1 LGQRSLH
8 AQRTG
13 PRPAAERPE
22 AKKVQ
27 LFNMAASDMPA
38 DMTKSLPC
46 ILSPSRK
53 LRRNFQGVAESLQ
66 EAAAALQR
74 LSQNCQVPPLDEQ
87 LMPGCVESGHLS
99 AEPDLRHCCSPRTL
113 QEQNA
118 SLKTQLA
125 EAQRRIE
132 ELEEERQN
140 FFHEGVYDLVNAVCT
155 SPQCRS
161 FQDGSAFR
169 SFEEPGANN
178 ANVHHASPD
187 ATQLVVDVLLQLVS
201 QEHQQ
206 LKRDQ
211 RSGCVDHDQVQQV
224 VLGHATGTRPKM
236 RELLVALHVFACPL
250 SFFRHSPPSEQKA
263 WRKTLGKE
271 ITGTR
276 EVPPLVVNVLSVEP
290 LPPALAKESARER
303 AKKMEVEDGRH
314 FRNDLD
320 DSSRPVDWEV
330 KLRRA
335 LATLTASL
343 SRAKH
348 RKGSVYTGAGGVA
361 YTLLHL
367 AACGLHDPS
376 SSCVDSA
383 RILAE
388 AERSSDARRVTLL
401 EGLAGCVAL
410 QAWTHQ
416 LCQEQEKVQ
425 ECVRRVERLAEL
437 ACALPEGECEV
448 LYGRCGFLGVVLF
461 LRKHLKDPQLLAEPA
476 TEIVRQV
483 VESGRRHSREGWPL
497 YYEWHD
503 KCYLGGAHGIAGIL
517 HTLVQLPEELAAAGS
532 DVANLICQSADKL
545 LDGRF
550 VSGNL
555 PSSLGSDRDRLVQFC
570 HGATGAVP
578 LMLRLASVYKQPRYL
593 QQAQELGHVIWRRG
607 LLSTKG
613 LGLCHGT
620 PGNGFAFLGLYRQ
633 TRDEVW
639 LNRAL
644 HFAVFAC
651 EHQDDLSQLADRPY
665 SLFEGLAGAACFW
678 GSVIC
683 DGSTVILEGGFRFT
697 GTWVDDQKQGYGI
710 LEQPVAWQMAV
721 SSDGSRFEGIFV
733 DDKPNGEGRLAYIS
747 GDVYEG
753 QWVNE
758 RAEGFGIFTRRD
770 GSSYEGQWLND
781 LQHGYGIETWPDG
794 SRFEGMYCAGAKDG
808 HGKFIWSD
816 GAIYKGSFSNN
827 CFHGSGDYRWQDG
840 RRYKGGWDK
849 NKLHGWGIMPGPE
862 QVLSR
867 RVITSEI
874 TSMERDAFA
883 GPQGHSTVVSGY
895 KVRGPPSHQRDER
908 AEHQMSL

>member
-1 LGQRSLH
+1 MAQVAQPKSDCQQGLC
-8 AQRTG
+8 QRTL
-13 PRPAAERPE
+13 PAPERPE

-27 LFNMAASDMPA
+27 LFNMAAGDMPA

-53 LRRNFQGVAESLQ
+53 LRRNFQG

-74 LSQNCQVPPLDEQ
+74 LSQNCQASPLAEQ
-87 LMPGCVESGHLS
+87 PVPGCVESGPVSHLN
-99 AEPDLRHCCSPRTL
+99 AEPDLRPRCSPRTL

-118 SLKTQLA
+118 SLQTQLA

-140 FFHEGVYDLVNAVCT
+140 FFHEGIYDLVNAVCT

-161 FQDGSAFR
+161 SFQDGSVSR
-169 SFEEPGANN
+169 SFEERLVLNFHGRDQCPACLK
-178 ANVHHASPD
+178 ARSQVLEMRICHASTVGSIGQGIRLLRKSCRPCVAMGNCSCVCND
-187 ATQLVVDVLLQLVS
+187 NSAHGVV
-201 QEHQQ
+201 EHSIVPEGKTVVKAQPT
-206 LKRDQ
+206 LGAESLEEDTRQ
-211 RSGCVDHDQVQQV
+211 RSHRSPSRCEP
-224 VLGHATGTRPKM
+224 TR
-236 RELLVALHVFACPL
+236 RLARALRL
-250 SFFRHSPPSEQKA
+250 KS
-263 WRKTLGKE
+263 
-271 ITGTR
+271 
-276 EVPPLVVNVLSVEP
+276 
-290 LPPALAKESARER
+290 

-320 DSSRPVDWEV
+320 DSSRPAEWEA
-330 KLRRA
+330 KLRGGLETLKA
-335 LATLTASL
+335 LLL
-343 SRAKH
+343 RAKH

-376 SSCVDSA
+376 TACVDSG

-388 AERSSDARRVTLL
+388 AETSSDARRVTLL

-416 LCQEQEKVQ
+416 LRQEQEKVR
-425 ECVRRVERLAEL
+425 ECVGRVERLAE
-437 ACALPEGECEV
+437 AASALPEGECEV
-448 LYGRCGFLGVVLF
+448 LYGRCGFLCVILF
-461 LRKHLKDPQLLAEPA
+461 LRKYLGDPQLLAGPA
-476 TEIVRQV
+476 TELVRQV
-483 VESGRRHSREGWPL
+483 VESGQRHAREGWPL

-517 HTLVQLPEELAAAGS
+517 HILVQLPKELAAAGS
-532 DVANLICQSADKL
+532 DVANLICRSADKL
-545 LDGRF
+545 LDGQF

-555 PSSLGSDRDRLVQFC
+555 PSSVGSDRDRLVQFC

-578 LMLRLASVYKQPRYL
+578 LMLRLANVYKQPRYL
-593 QQAQELGHVIWRRG
+593 QHAQELGHVIWRRG

-620 PGNGFAFLGLYRQ
+620 PGNGFALLALYRQ
-633 TRDEVW
+633 TQDEVW

-651 EHQDDLSQLADRPY
+651 DRQEDLSQLADRPY

-683 DGSTVILEGGFRFT
+683 SADGTTVILEGGFRFT

-710 LEQPVAWQMAV
+710 LEQP
-721 SSDGSRFEGIFV
+721 DGSRFEGNFV

-758 RAEGFGIFTRRD
+758 RAEGFGIFTRRN

-794 SRFEGMYCAGAKDG
+794 SRFEGMYCTGAKDG
-808 HGKFIWSD
+808 HGKFLWSD
-816 GAIYKGSFSNN
+816 GAIYKGS
-827 CFHGSGDYRWQDG
+827 G
-840 RRYKGGWDK
+840 
-849 NKLHGWGIMPGPE
+849 
-862 QVLSR
+862 V
-867 RVITSEI
+867 
-874 TSMERDAFA
+874 
-883 GPQGHSTVVSGY
+883 
-895 KVRGPPSHQRDER
+895 
-908 AEHQMSL
+908 